1 MWKLLNKLFKK
12 YMDELEPE
20 TLEQTSN
27 EVAPEATKSVCENCN
42 DSGRE
47 CYVCGAGKQVE

>member
-12 YMDELEPE
+12 HIKELEPE
-20 TLEQTSN
+20 TQET
-27 EVAPEATKSVCENCN
+27 VAVEATKSVCENCN
-42 DSGRE
+42 DSGKE

>member
-1 MWKLLNKLFKK
+1 MRKLLNKLFNK
-12 YMDELEPE
+12 YMEELEPE
-20 TLEQTSN
+20 TQ
-27 EVAPEATKSVCENCN
+27 EVEVVVEATKSVCENCN